1 VLPLNPWLV
10 VYLAGFVWG
19 LLRTDAQP
27 WVRVAL
33 AVLWPLGPAAFL
45 VVLAIL
51 VVSSPIAFP
60 LFGSLLLGAA
70 GAAWWALM

>member
-1 VLPLNPWLV
+1 MNPLLL

-27 WVRVAL
+27 WVRVMLAL
-33 AVLWPLGPAAFL
+33 LWPLGPAAFL

-51 VVSSPIAFP
+51 VASSPIAFP
-60 LFGSLLLGAA
+60 LFGSLLLGAV
-70 GAAWWALM
+70 GAMWWALT

>member
-1 VLPLNPWLV
+1 MNPWLV

-27 WVRVAL
+27 WVRVTLAL
-33 AVLWPLGPAAFL
+33 LWPLGPAAFL

-51 VVSSPIAFP
+51 VASFPIAFP

-70 GAAWWALM
+70 GVMWWAFH

>member
-1 VLPLNPWLV
+1 LNPWLV

-27 WVRVAL
+27 WVRVTLAL
-33 AVLWPLGPAAFL
+33 LWPLGPAAFF

-51 VVSSPIAFP
+51 VASSPIAFP